1 LSLIHLLLQTNQVNQ
16 GIVPIESNCEETEDA
31 CDHDFLLKDDFRH
44 CVPYLWSDPAA
55 HREYFLA
62 LMEKGVEFL
71 VLISLINSL
80 FVGIHKL
87 IKIPIVFLYYFNLGF
102 LPIAILLVNVERNN

>member
-31 CDHDFLLKDDFRH
+31 CDHDFLLKDDLGIVCRICGLIQQRIENIFEH
-44 CVPYLWSDPAA
+44 SWK
-55 HREYFLA
+55 
-62 LMEKGVEFL
+62 KGVEFL